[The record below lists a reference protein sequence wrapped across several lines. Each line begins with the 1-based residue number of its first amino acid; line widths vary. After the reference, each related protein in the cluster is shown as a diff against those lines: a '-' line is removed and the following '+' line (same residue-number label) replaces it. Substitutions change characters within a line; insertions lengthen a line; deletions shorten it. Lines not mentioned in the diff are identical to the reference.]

1 MPKSKFARKPGDL
14 SSGTTPKRREITD
27 ADRHK
32 VIVAILAGKSLLEA
46 GREAN
51 VTRFD
56 AEAIAG
62 FAGWSNRAMLEAA
75 RDRYA
80 ALAGVG
86 S

>member
-1 MPKSKFARKPGDL
+1 MPNTKRGKKPDVF
-14 SSGTTPKRREITD
+14 STNAAKRREITD

-62 FAGWSNRAMLEAA
+62 FAGWSNRARLEAA

-80 ALAGVG
+80 ALAGVA